1 MAQPWMAAPS
11 QSTLPDPAKSVR
23 AAAAAVAAVAA
34 VDTVVVEVVEVAAAA
49 AAADGIATE
58 PRSEFS
64 RGSVFRAPIFFSHAS
79 FRFGRTAR
87 SASKRQSRIELAS
100 GA

>member
-1 MAQPWMAAPS
+1 
-11 QSTLPDPAKSVR
+11 
-23 AAAAAVAAVAA
+23 
-34 VDTVVVEVVEVAAAA
+34 VDTVVVEVAAAA
-49 AAADGIATE
+49 AAAAVDGIATE

-64 RGSVFRAPIFFSHAS
+64 RGSVFRAPFFYSHAS

>member
-23 AAAAAVAAVAA
+23 AAAAAAAVGA
-34 VDTVVVEVVEVAAAA
+34 VDTVVVEVVAAAA
-49 AAADGIATE
+49 VVVDGIATE
-58 PRSEFS
+58 PRSEFI
-64 RGSVFRAPIFFSHAS
+64 RGSVFRAPFFYSHAS

>member
-23 AAAAAVAAVAA
+23 AAAAAAAVAA
-34 VDTVVVEVVEVAAAA
+34 VDTVVVEVAAAA
-49 AAADGIATE
+49 AAAAVDGIATE

-64 RGSVFRAPIFFSHAS
+64 RGSVFRAPFFYSHAS

>member
-23 AAAAAVAAVAA
+23 AAAAAAAVAA
-34 VDTVVVEVVEVAAAA
+34 VDTAVVEVVAAA

-64 RGSVFRAPIFFSHAS
+64 RGSVFRAPFFYSHAS

>member
-23 AAAAAVAAVAA
+23 AAAAAAAAVAA
-34 VDTVVVEVVEVAAAA
+34 VDTAVVEVVAAA

-64 RGSVFRAPIFFSHAS
+64 RGSVFRAPFFYSHAS

>member
-23 AAAAAVAAVAA
+23 AAAAAAAAVAA
-34 VDTVVVEVVEVAAAA
+34 VDTEVVEVVEAAA

-64 RGSVFRAPIFFSHAS
+64 RGSVFRAPFFYSHAS

>member
-11 QSTLPDPAKSVR
+11 QSALPDPAKSGR
-23 AAAAAVAAVAA
+23 AAAAAAAAVAAV
-34 VDTVVVEVVEVAAAA
+34 DTEVVEVVEAAAA

-64 RGSVFRAPIFFSHAS
+64 RGSVFRAPFFYSHAS